1 MKMNNTHIQEIFNA
15 QRERQY
21 TFSNSSSAERIA
33 LLKSLKKNLT
43 VFEPRFMKA
52 LELDLNK
59 HEFESYATEFFLLYA
74 ELKHVISNL
83 HDWMSPK
90 IWPRTLSNP
99 LSRSVSRIQPKG
111 TSLILSPWNYP
122 VQLTLAPL
130 ISCLAAGN
138 TAILKPSEFTPNV
151 SSVLSELIQTTFPK
165 ELVHVVLGDAETAQA
180 LTQLPFNHVFFTGS
194 PAVGKHVM
202 TAAAQNLSSCTLE
215 LGGKSPVIVDA
226 SASIEQAATR
236 IIWGKYTNAGQ
247 TCIAPDYILVEK
259 SVQEKLVQALI
270 HEWKKR
276 YLVNNEINLA
286 CSVRIVSEKHWNR
299 LVHLKTDAIQ
309 KGAKFVYEGVSN
321 IEQRIMGLTI
331 LENVN
336 DDMDLFSEEIFGPLL
351 PIFTFENNEQAVDFI
366 RNGPKPLAMYIFSRN
381 RKNQKF
387 FAHNS
392 TSGGVTFND
401 VFMHISDVRMPFGG
415 INNSGIGYSHG
426 YHGFLEFS
434 HITSE
439 VHASRLFSSSQL
451 VYPPYNKKG
460 LISKIL
466 RLFS

>member
-1 MKMNNTHIQEIFNA
+1 MSNITNLQEIFNA
-15 QRERQY
+15 QRERQF
-21 TFSNSSSAERIA
+21 TFSNSTCAERIA
-33 LLKSLKKNLT
+33 LLKSLRKNLR
-43 VFEPRFMKA
+43 VFEPRLIEA

-59 HEFESYATEFFLLYA
+59 HAFESYATEFFLLYA
-74 ELKHVISNL
+74 EIKHVISNL
-83 HDWMSPK
+83 NDWMSPK

-130 ISCLAAGN
+130 ISCIAAGN

-151 SSVLSELIQTTFPK
+151 SSVLSQLIQTTFSK
-165 ELVHVVLGDAETAQA
+165 ELVHVVLGDAEKAQE
-180 LTQLPFNHVFFTGS
+180 LTQLPFNHIFFTGS
-194 PAVGKHVM
+194 PVVGKHVM
-202 TAAAQNLSSCTLE
+202 SAAAQNLSSCTLE
-215 LGGKSPVIVDA
+215 LGGKSPVIVDS
-226 SASIEQAATR
+226 SAAIQQAATR

-259 SVQEKLVQALI
+259 SVQEKLVKALI
-270 HEWKKR
+270 HEWKNR
-276 YLVNNEINLA
+276 YLVNNEINSA

-299 LVHLKTDAIQ
+299 LVHLKTDAVQ
-309 KGAKFVYEGVSN
+309 KGAKIIFEGTN
-321 IEQRIMGLTI
+321 NEKERIMGLTI

-336 DDMDLFSEEIFGPLL
+336 DSMALFSEEIFGPLL
-351 PIFTFENNEQAVDFI
+351 PIFTFEKNEQAVDFI
-366 RNGPKPLAMYIFSRN
+366 RKGQKPLAMYIFSRN

-387 FAHNS
+387 FAYNC

-439 VHASRLFSSSQL
+439 VHASRIFSSSQL
-451 VYPPYNKKG
+451 IYPPYNNKG